1 MATVYNLGISGATSA
16 QVLRDELPRALEL
29 KPEWAVVMAGTN
41 DRINSYALVPASEYE
56 ANLRRIAEQLAS
68 AGIRVMLMTPP
79 PCIEEYLY
87 TRHPK
92 AAYGGHTPADRLL
105 EAGSDREKAGGGVQR
120 PLRRCPRGDRNRPRQ
135 SDSHRRE
142 LRPAGRSASA
152 AGGLSCDRRSRLREI
167 PGTRN
172 PPRLRGLS
180 RRQPYLR
187 PSACRRRHAGEWDLP
202 GCVVRKTHAPFIG
215 LGDFVLQF
223 FYNYFAFS

>member
-105 EAGSDREKAGGGVQR
+105 EAGAIVKKLAAEFNAPCVDVHAVIGTDPANLIRTVANCGQPDGVHLLPAGYRAIAEAVFAKF
-120 PLRRCPRGDRNRPRQ
+120 
-135 SDSHRRE
+135 RE
-142 LRPAGRSASA
+142 LGIRPASV
-152 AGGLSCDRRSRLREI
+152 
-167 PGTRN
+167 
-172 PPRLRGLS
+172 
-180 RRQPYLR
+180 
-187 PSACRRRHAGEWDLP
+187 AC
-202 GCVVRKTHAPFIG
+202 
-215 LGDFVLQF
+215 LGDSLTFGHPRVEGGTPENGTYPAVLS
-223 FYNYFAFS
+223 AKLTLFS